1 MEPDGDLNQQLSPER
16 YIVEPD
22 VHDTGDVAPGGL
34 APELLEGDE

>member
-1 MEPDGDLNQQLSPER
+1 MESDAGLDQQLSPER

-34 APELLEGDE
+34 APELLEPDE